1 VREFLRPLVLRHGSI
16 TASHCSTHVLLSAA
30 SGGVGEEGQIFH
42 HCLIR
47 LTKVIP
53 LLDKQLKHT
62 KLVLATLLVA
72 ADKRNENFFSE
83 PLVENAAH
91 GAREQKGDYDTRRA
105 RARSRFYAPTC
116 DFDKHKLAQRDFL
129 SGSENLACESW

>member
-1 VREFLRPLVLRHGSI
+1 MGVRQPMAFRGSRTCVNFCAPWCCGTARSRLPTALSILRNFLATR
-16 TASHCSTHVLLSAA
+16 STTSTSRTNHVAIA
-30 SGGVGEEGQIFH
+30 CANGP
-42 HCLIR
+42 R
-47 LTKVIP
+47 
-53 LLDKQLKHT
+53 
-62 KLVLATLLVA
+62 TLLVT

-91 GAREQKGDYDTRRA
+91 GAREQKGDHDTRRA